1 MTGRLTERQGEVLA
15 FITMYL
21 GEKGYP
27 PTVRE
32 IREAFHLRSN
42 RGVIDHLRALERKG
56 YIRRDPR
63 SSRAIELLVD
73 GEKVTVM
80 SPSDVKVRSYPVA
93 GRIAA
98 GSPSPPIEDV
108 REVLRIDEGLFGET
122 GDFLLEV
129 DGDSMIRDHIMP
141 GDLLVVKRAAAC
153 ENGDIIVAMVNGE
166 TTVKRYYRSGGRL
179 FLHPS
184 NEAYEPIVLAGPE
197 IQTCTIVGKVIGIV
211 RRHASRGKPFS
222 G

>member
-1 MTGRLTERQGEVLA
+1 MNGRLTERQGEVLA
-15 FITMYL
+15 FIAVYL

-32 IREAFHLRSN
+32 IREAFRLRSN

-56 YIRRDPR
+56 YIRRNPR
-63 SSRAIELLVD
+63 SSRAIELIVD
-73 GEKVTVM
+73 DEKV
-80 SPSDVKVRSYPVA
+80 DVRARGDEKVRSYPVA

-98 GSPSPPIEDV
+98 GSPATPIEDI

-129 DGDSMIRDHIMP
+129 EGDSMIGDHIVP
-141 GDLLVVKRAAAC
+141 GDLLLVKRTADC
-153 ENGDIIVAMVNGE
+153 RDGDIIVAMVNGE
-166 TTVKRYYRSGGRL
+166 TTVKRYQRSGGRL
-179 FLHPS
+179 ILHPS
-184 NEAYEPIVLAGPE
+184 NEAYEPIVLTGPE
-197 IQTCTIVGKVIGIV
+197 IQTCTIVGKVVGIV
-211 RRHASRGKPFS
+211 RRHASREPFS

>member
-1 MTGRLTERQGEVLA
+1 MAGRLTERQGEVLD

-32 IREAFHLRSN
+32 IREAFGLRSN

-63 SSRAIELLVD
+63 SSRAIELLVENVATD
-73 GEKVTVM
+73 AMPSGER
-80 SPSDVKVRSYPVA
+80 KVRLYPVA
-93 GRIAA
+93 GRIVA
-98 GSPSPPIEDV
+98 GSPAPPIEDV
-108 REVLRIDEGLFGET
+108 REVLRIDQGLFVET

-129 DGDSMIRDHIMP
+129 EGDSMIGDHIVP
-141 GDLLVVKRAAAC
+141 GDLLLVKRTVDC
-153 ENGDIIVAMVNGE
+153 QNGDIIVAMVNGE
-166 TTVKRYYRSGGRL
+166 TTVKRYQRSGGRL

-184 NEAYEPIVLAGPE
+184 NEAYEPIVLAGPD
-197 IQTCTIVGKVIGIV
+197 IQTCTIVGRVIGIV